1 MTQKIIEYRTCST
14 PNIAQRFIEYFEKKH
29 RTYYNWGLSLGEV
42 EDAVAVCVLEV
53 GSGNRYVTTTKNM
66 NYINN
71 RVTTKTIEDIGE
83 L

>member
-14 PNIAQRFIEYFEKKH
+14 PNIAQRFIEYFENKY
-29 RTYYNWGLSLGEV
+29 RTHYDWGLSLGEI

-53 GSGNRYVTTTKNM
+53 DSGDRYVTTTKNM

-71 RVTTKTIEDIGE
+71 SKTAKTFEDIGE

>member
-14 PNIAQRFIEYFEKKH
+14 PNIAQRFIEHFEKKYH
-29 RTYYNWGLSLGEV
+29 TYYDWGLSLGEV
-42 EDAVAVCVLEV
+42 EDAVAVCVLEID
-53 GSGNRYVTTTKNM
+53 SGTRYVTTTKNM

-71 RVTTKTIEDIGE
+71 RITVKTIEDIGE

>member
-29 RTYYNWGLSLGEV
+29 HTHYDWGLSLGEV

-53 GSGNRYVTTTKNM
+53 DSGRVYVTTTKNM

-71 RVTTKTIEDIGE
+71 REVVKEIDIGG